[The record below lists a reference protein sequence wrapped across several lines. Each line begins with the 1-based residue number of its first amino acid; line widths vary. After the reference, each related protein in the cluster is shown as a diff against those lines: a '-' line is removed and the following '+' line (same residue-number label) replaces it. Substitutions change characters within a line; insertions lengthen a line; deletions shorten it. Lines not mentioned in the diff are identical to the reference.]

1 VGLSAGI
8 TLPSGDFNTIGH
20 LGWNLGALVEIR
32 SRVPRLRT
40 RFDSLWLHMTG
51 IFAHEPGGPQDNL
64 TRFRIIGTTANAS
77 YTLGSLLPP
86 GDLYVI
92 AGAGVYI
99 GHSESEDFPRAT
111 SATRLGVDVGAG
123 WRIENHGPTTIV
135 EVRYHYLF
143 QGAKLLQDASTS
155 GSRPLTVF
163 LVTAGVLF

>member
-1 VGLSAGI
+1 MLSS
-8 TLPSGDFNTIGH
+8 LP
-20 LGWNLGALVEIR
+20 
-32 SRVPRLRT
+32 
-40 RFDSLWLHMTG
+40 
-51 IFAHEPGGPQDNL
+51 
-64 TRFRIIGTTANAS
+64 FRIIGTTANAS

-143 QGAKLLQDASTS
+143 QGAELLQDASTS